1 MVSFIELNNESCQVI
16 VDVAFLWF
24 AYYGVIC
31 FTLQCCHYFKK
42 NINELEIFKAEKI
55 SEEESDSESEEE
67 PEEQQPIINEEPE
80 IIEETDSEEE
90 QSESVSEQEQ
100 TEFIE
105 VTDSEQN
112 TCSDSDEIDP
122 NYTYP
127 FLKNYSL
134 RKRRRTTG

>member
-16 VDVAFLWF
+16 MDISFLWF
-24 AYYGVIC
+24 AYYGLIC

-42 NINELEIFKAEKI
+42 NINELQIFKGSRI
-55 SEEESDSESEEE
+55 SEEESDSDSEEE
-67 PEEQQPIINEEPE
+67 EHDSEQPIINEEPE
-80 IIEETDSEEE
+80 IIEETGSEYQSEEPG
-90 QSESVSEQEQ
+90 Q

-105 VTDSEQN
+105 VTDSEPELE
-112 TCSDSDEIDP
+112 SGSEDIDP

-134 RKRRRTTG
+134 RKRRRMTG